1 MSAEQ
6 LRDEADRILARYA
19 RRDDLQGSHFQQYRD
34 IARHERHRVY
44 RGMLDR
50 LLASPLEQAVVLD
63 IGCGEGDELEWMATL
78 GVHQSRLAGVDLRP
92 DVVEVAA
99 RKLGPK
105 ASLYTGDACVIDLGG
120 KTFDIIICNI
130 VFSSILNPAVRRSL
144 ADRIMRLLG
153 PEGVLLWTDF
163 TFNNPRNADVLRVSR
178 TDVCNL
184 FPNFEPHLLRRHLAP
199 PLARTVLRG
208 GSAGR
213 MLYSM
218 LNVVPLLRT
227 HLIGGLQPRR
237 VPEAGELS
245 TCTSH

>member
-1 MSAEQ
+1 MPRSTRATRVS
-6 LRDEADRILARYA
+6 LILAR
-19 RRDDLQGSHFQQYRD
+19 
-34 IARHERHRVY
+34 
-44 RGMLDR
+44 
-50 LLASPLEQAVVLD
+50 
-63 IGCGEGDELEWMATL
+63 
-78 GVHQSRLAGVDLRP
+78 
-92 DVVEVAA
+92 
-99 RKLGPK
+99 
-105 ASLYTGDACVIDLGG
+105 

-130 VFSSILNPAVRRSL
+130 VFSSILDLAVRRSL

-163 TFNNPRNADVLRVSR
+163 TFNNPQNADVLRVTR

-184 FPNFEPHLLRRHLAP
+184 FPNFELHLLRRHLAP

-237 VPEAGELS
+237 VPETGGVEHMHLALIGSHADYMRRFRGGFIREVADRGCRVTCFVPDPATNGLVRSSGGRARHQFATKRTES
-245 TCTSH
+245 TGRSSHRCKASEGTRYCQARHCCGVFG